1 MMPETI
7 LPTAANMV
15 EINNAIIILII
26 VIVTGLGT
34 TAATLF
40 TTFKWYLPATFKRRD
55 EQRELELENLRKE
68 LDSKHAAEAVEIER
82 ERLLPQLV
90 EQNRIMSNTTIT
102 LAQSFN
108 TTIQQ
113 KTEQDAALT
122 AAWNAHTK
130 QLTTN
135 TDRLEDLARDVGEA
149 IAEIGKITASSSA
162 TQVNS
167 AAAAVAANAAAT
179 AAQATL
185 VLMQSR
191 LGQVIESV
199 KHDSRPIPIIDAPVS
214 DSGEDLKP
222 TGTG

>member
-1 MMPETI
+1 MPQV
-7 LPTAANMV
+7 LPSAADMID
-15 EINNAIIILII
+15 INNAIIILVII
-26 VIVTGLGT
+26 VVTGLGT
-34 TAATLF
+34 TLATLF
-40 TTFKWYLPATFKRRD
+40 STFKWYLPNVFKRRD
-55 EQRELELENLRKE
+55 EQRQVEIDALKKELET
-68 LDSKHAAEAVEIER
+68 KHAAEAVEIER

-90 EQNRIMSNTTIT
+90 EQNRIMSTTTIT

-135 TDRLEDLARDVGEA
+135 TDRLEDLAREVNAA
-149 IAEIGKITASSSA
+149 IAEINKITSSSNA
-162 TQVNS
+162 TQETS

-185 VLMQSR
+185 ILMQNR

-199 KHDSRPIPIIDAPVS
+199 KHDSRPIPIIDNPPTLP
-214 DSGEDLKP
+214 DELLKP
-222 TGTG
+222 TG